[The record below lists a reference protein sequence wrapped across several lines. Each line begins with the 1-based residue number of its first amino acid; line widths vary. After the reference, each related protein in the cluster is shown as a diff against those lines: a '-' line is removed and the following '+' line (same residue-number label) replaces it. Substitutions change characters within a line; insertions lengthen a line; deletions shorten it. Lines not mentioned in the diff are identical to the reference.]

1 MQEAAFET
9 LHFLTK
15 LICSYLIVGSPF
27 GHFVKYVKSCTFFCG
42 KLFVSYTLNIY
53 FTLPKQKLK
62 YKFCEA
68 AR

>member
-1 MQEAAFET
+1 MQEAAFGT

-15 LICSYLIVGSPF
+15 LICSYLIVAVPLVIF
-27 GHFVKYVKSCTFFCG
+27 KHMLKVALFCFLRKTGNLLG

-62 YKFCEA
+62 
-68 AR
+68 